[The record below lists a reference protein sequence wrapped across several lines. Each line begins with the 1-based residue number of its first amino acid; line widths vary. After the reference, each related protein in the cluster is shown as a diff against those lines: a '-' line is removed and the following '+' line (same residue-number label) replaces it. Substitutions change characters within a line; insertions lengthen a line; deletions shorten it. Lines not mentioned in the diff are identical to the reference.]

1 MKVLILEDEKPA
13 AEKLERLIKKYD
25 DQIEVVGRLESVR
38 KATDWFK
45 EPGHAVDLIFM
56 DIQLADGLSF
66 DLFKQVAVQKPVI
79 FTTAYNNYTMEAFKV
94 SGIDY
99 LLKPITYDALCGS
112 MQKLD
117 LLRRSLHG
125 STQPTL
131 PRLDEL
137 SQALALLQKKAH
149 KNRFMVRTG
158 EHIHSVTTD
167 QIALFYAVDR
177 NVFLLTRQR
186 KKYIIDYKL
195 EDLEELLDPTLF
207 FRVNRTFIVSIN
219 SISDVLVYSSSRLKI
234 SLNVEFD
241 KEIIVSRERVLLF
254 KDWFNGAG

>member
-1 MKVLILEDEKPA
+1 MKVLIIEDERPA

-38 KATDWFK
+38 KATDWFTAA
-45 EPGHAVDLIFM
+45 GNGADLIFM

-66 DLFKQVAVQKPVI
+66 DLFKKVAVQKPVI
-79 FTTAYNNYTMEAFKV
+79 FTTAYDSYTMEAFKV

-99 LLKPITYDALCGS
+99 LLKPITYEALCGS

-117 LLRRSLHG
+117 LLRQSLNG
-125 STQPTL
+125 SAQPA

-137 SQALALLQKKAH
+137 SQALALLQKKAY

-158 EHIHSVTTD
+158 EHIHSLTAD
-167 QIALFYAVDR
+167 QIALFYAIDR

-186 KKYIIDYKL
+186 KKYIVDYKL
-195 EDLEELLDPTLF
+195 EDLEELLDPAQF
-207 FRVNRTFIVSIN
+207 FRANRTFILSIN

-234 SLNVEFD
+234 SLSQEFD
-241 KEIIVSRERVLLF
+241 KEIIVSRERVLPF
-254 KDWFNGAG
+254 KEWFNGMG